1 MIKIKN
7 EIIKNQ
13 KNYWNAAVFHPTDA
27 VEDPWGRRILDRI
40 SEDGALKTVRIY
52 SMFEDIVY
60 LDENGKLCYDF
71 RLSDLR
77 LDYLISKGYN
87 LLIAYA
93 GIPDCIAA
101 STANKTSVAKNKTRY
116 KGKMWNTYPPKDYAV
131 WEELCYEYTR
141 HIVERYGIERVSDW
155 RLQCFNEPDIPAFF
169 FSDRGTE
176 EDIMEY
182 RLPAYC
188 KLYEAFERGIRRV
201 SEKLR
206 IGGPVLANKRVFLG
220 GFLDFIKGN
229 NLKLDFI
236 SVHNYGGVSPS
247 GLNSGAKKFNVQ
259 NSMNTHMDYA
269 KVVREHGF
277 GDVPLLVDE
286 WGMASAGFYNR
297 EECPD
302 FIARENEVFSAY
314 FAKLIHAF
322 TYSDYKTELLC
333 ICLSGQH
340 EMTEDFSGFRNFF
353 TLNFIAKPIYNAY
366 ILLNKL
372 GENVLASTCGENCFV
387 LPTTDKNEN
396 YAVMVT
402 YSSESF
408 EEALPDVKETVTF
421 ETNIT
426 GKTVSVWC
434 IDKNHTNPYRL
445 WERGG
450 FPEISGEVLKQLK
463 EEGRL
468 KPIASFVAESNS
480 VELDLTANA
489 TFLITTE

>member
-169 FSDRGTE
+169 FSD
-176 EDIMEY
+176 I
-182 RLPAYC
+182 
-188 KLYEAFERGIRRV
+188 
-201 SEKLR
+201 
-206 IGGPVLANKRVFLG
+206 
-220 GFLDFIKGN
+220 
-229 NLKLDFI
+229 
-236 SVHNYGGVSPS
+236 
-247 GLNSGAKKFNVQ
+247 
-259 NSMNTHMDYA
+259 
-269 KVVREHGF
+269 
-277 GDVPLLVDE
+277 
-286 WGMASAGFYNR
+286 
-297 EECPD
+297 
-302 FIARENEVFSAY
+302 
-314 FAKLIHAF
+314 
-322 TYSDYKTELLC
+322 ELLRC
-333 ICLSGQH
+333 YTKGRMRSAIACTCAGVTWALS
-340 EMTEDFSGFRNFF
+340 T
-353 TLNFIAKPIYNAY
+353 
-366 ILLNKL
+366 
-372 GENVLASTCGENCFV
+372 
-387 LPTTDKNEN
+387 
-396 YAVMVT
+396 
-402 YSSESF
+402 
-408 EEALPDVKETVTF
+408 
-421 ETNIT
+421 
-426 GKTVSVWC
+426 
-434 IDKNHTNPYRL
+434 
-445 WERGG
+445 
-450 FPEISGEVLKQLK
+450 
-463 EEGRL
+463 
-468 KPIASFVAESNS
+468 
-480 VELDLTANA
+480 
-489 TFLITTE
+489 